1 MGEFKMKK
9 IRRITKEDNW
19 TIAVDDGY
27 KSYADNVIISDKVS
41 INDVFIIIKTL
52 FKMLNPFIEIW
63 WKIERKIKV
72 YLFFRS
78 LR

>member
-1 MGEFKMKK
+1 MKK
-9 IRRITKEDNW
+9 IRRITKKERW

-52 FKMLNPFIEIW
+52 FKILNPFLEIW
-63 WKIERKIKV
+63 WKINCKIQN
-72 YLFFRS
+72 YLFFKK
-78 LR
+78 LY